1 MKSPARFMLPGLL
14 ALSALAGCGAPAMT
28 GAPAL
33 GQPASAA
40 MLARAAETDESL
52 LLDARRRSGFR
63 FGLGADLKGAKGV
76 TVDGEDGGALI
87 GFETMA
93 SRPVSIDLRRQCSP
107 VANQGQFGS
116 CTSFATVKGLQ
127 EFLLRKRGNDEP
139 QSPAYI
145 WYQTR
150 AAMGMRNE
158 DSGAP
163 MELATKMLDNL
174 GTVDEAAFPYLDA
187 KGQEDAKLRQ
197 EFLSRKPGSDL
208 VAAAKKKR
216 IVSGFSVATK
226 LSAVR
231 TSLEKG
237 MPVLLGMMVFQS
249 IGKTGKD
256 GLMPI
261 PTDND
266 KFMGGH
272 AVLAVGYDDK
282 KQVLIIRNSWGSDWA
297 AGGYF
302 LMPYSYVKMGGL
314 RVAVVPKT

>member
-1 MKSPARFMLPGLL
+1 MYTRARQLFPGLL
-14 ALSALAGCGAPAMT
+14 ALALLAGCGAPAT
-28 GAPAL
+28 LPAHQL
-33 GQPASAA
+33 AFGSPE
-40 MLARAAETDESL
+40 MMARAAEVDEAS

-76 TVDGEDGGALI
+76 SFDGEEGASLV
-87 GFETMA
+87 GFEALDGRPA
-93 SRPVSIDLRRQCSP
+93 SVDMRRSCSP

-116 CTSFATVKGLQ
+116 CTAFATVKGLQ
-127 EFLLRKRGNDEP
+127 EFLLYKRGNRSP
-139 QSPAYI
+139 QSPAYT

-174 GTVDEAAFPYLDA
+174 GTVDEVSFPYLDA

-197 EFLSRKPGSDL
+197 EFLTRKPGSDL

-216 IVSGFSVATK
+216 VVTGFSVATK

-231 TSLEKG
+231 KSLEKG
-237 MPVLLGMMVFQS
+237 MPVLLGMLVFES
-249 IGKTGKD
+249 IGKTGRD

-261 PTDND
+261 PTGND

-282 KQVLIIRNSWGSDWA
+282 KQVVIVRNSWGSDWA

-314 RVAVVPKT
+314 RVAVVPKI